1 MNTYRTL
8 LRVFYEHF
16 DVEENVVNA
25 KKSKDVSSDSV
36 QNPSDPDAG
45 FDGHK
50 GQGYHTQI
58 MDTHRDDEYRASELT
73 KKI

>member
-1 MNTYRTL
+1 M
-8 LRVFYEHF
+8 
-16 DVEENVVNA
+16 A
-25 KKSKDVSSDSV
+25 VSGIL
-36 QNPSDPDAG
+36 QPDAG